1 MSLYRALNKIA
12 STFTVH
18 VHMYCE
24 VTHFLVT
31 VATVKLIWEIKI
43 GILTYCLLNKGPGIY
58 FIQVSRLT
66 VIIALSY
73 NSEWGFSTP
82 AFVRSGPTPPK
93 NNSIF
98 IQSDPTAVVTGNS
111 NFFL

>member
-31 VATVKLIWEIKI
+31 VATVNMGNKDWHLN
-43 GILTYCLLNKGPGIY
+43 LL
-58 FIQVSRLT
+58 F
-66 VIIALSY
+66 A
-73 NSEWGFSTP
+73 E
-82 AFVRSGPTPPK
+82 
-93 NNSIF
+93 
-98 IQSDPTAVVTGNS
+98 
-111 NFFL
+111 